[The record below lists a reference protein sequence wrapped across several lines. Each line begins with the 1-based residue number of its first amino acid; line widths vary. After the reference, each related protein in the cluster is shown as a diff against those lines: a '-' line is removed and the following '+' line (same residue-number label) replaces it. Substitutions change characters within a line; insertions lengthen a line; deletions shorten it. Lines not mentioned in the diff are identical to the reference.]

1 MTSPTSP
8 ALPTSASSAPPAPA
22 DRSTD
27 PSIDDWS
34 ARDRRAWLS
43 TSHDRT
49 IPASAPVP
57 RRPPAIGWV
66 GVLLALAVTVVGV
79 LAIVDGAVRAGWV
92 GDAEPVLT
100 PLLTGPA
107 VVTPQPGAAV
117 VGSLLALLGLA
128 VVWLAVKPG
137 ERAGVRLGGTAGI
150 WMSRP
155 DLERLVSATAERC
168 DGVLSAHTRATRRH
182 IRVDLETTTPDV
194 QDAAAGA
201 VRDRLAGLTAP
212 RITVRTAPRFERRAR

>member
-8 ALPTSASSAPPAPA
+8 AVPTSPAPPAPS
-22 DRSTD
+22 DRPAD
-27 PSIDDWS
+27 PSLDDWS
-34 ARDRRAWLS
+34 ARDRRAWLA
-43 TSHDRT
+43 TSHDRA

-57 RRPPAIGWV
+57 RRPPTIGWV

-79 LAIVDGAVRAGWV
+79 LAMFDGVVRAGWV
-92 GDAEPVLT
+92 TDAEPVLT
-100 PLLTGPA
+100 GVMTGPA
-107 VVTPQPGAAV
+107 IVTPQPGAAV
-117 VGSLLALLGLA
+117 VGALLALLGLA
-128 VVWLAVKPG
+128 LVWLAVKPG
-137 ERAGVRLGGTAGI
+137 ERAGVQLGRTAGI

-155 DLERLVSATAERC
+155 DLERFVSTTAERC
-168 DGVLSAHTRATRRH
+168 DGVLSARTRAGRRH

-194 QDAAAGA
+194 QDAAARA